1 MGLSEDDLD
10 FLREN
15 LEAETT
21 VYETVLNLRTP
32 GLNLARQ
39 PVACMMCGRE
49 VPFERIQTELVRAS
63 NTGLTICVNCG
74 GCEGREGLH
83 TFQVDIIQSGR
94 RNGLPPCFTSLGSF
108 HVWRTTQREE
118 ASVDYGSE

>member
-1 MGLSEDDLD
+1 MGREGLDELGLSEDDLD

-49 VPFERIQTELVRAS
+49 VPFERIQTEYNEHRTHHLCQ
-63 NTGLTICVNCG
+63 L
-74 GCEGREGLH
+74 
-83 TFQVDIIQSGR
+83 R
-94 RNGLPPCFTSLGSF
+94 RL
-108 HVWRTTQREE
+108 
-118 ASVDYGSE
+118 